1 MPENHAFLS
10 PSGSKLWLSSP
21 ACWYEEAPERTEV
34 EQSFFDKF
42 YPSSTAAAEGTLGHE
57 IVEKILRTELK
68 HERYYKEHQK
78 SRLFKDIRASE
89 HYSFYLQ
96 RLADWCVNQVHE
108 ILDEYDGHVSA
119 FYLEKEVHAES
130 IHPELWGTSDVVI
143 VAGDVLHIVD
153 FKFGRLPI
161 HAQDN
166 PQLKIYAY
174 AALDTLGIFDKI
186 KTVRGTILQPRD
198 YDRDDME
205 LTSRKLHRW
214 GQKTVKPAALATA
227 EHTGKMS
234 PSIDTC
240 RYCKHRVTDRKH
252 RDVFINAM
260 GGYEKLLKE
269 PSSLDK
275 SEIIQIAQNAAA
287 LKQWVDDVVKYAT
300 AQAYDGQELEGLK
313 LVKGASR
320 RVFTNEKRVRRK
332 LKKLGYQS
340 DEFLKPRP
348 LKPLTELEALV
359 GHTAFERELG
369 GLVIKNEYAPRLV
382 PLSNKGLPAA
392 NKIEQ
397 AADDFAAFTE

>member
-10 PSGSKLWLSSP
+10 PSASKLWLASP
-21 ACWYEEAPERTEV
+21 ACWYEEAPVRTDV
-34 EQSFFDKF
+34 EQSFFDRF
-42 YPSSTAAAEGTLGHE
+42 YPSSSAAAEGTLGHE

-89 HYSFYLQ
+89 HYSYYLQ

-108 ILDEYDGHVSA
+108 ILDEYDGMVDA

-174 AALDTLGIFDKI
+174 AALDTLGIFDRI

-214 GQKTVKPAALATA
+214 GQKTVKPAAIATA
-227 EHTGKMS
+227 EHTGEMK
-234 PSIDTC
+234 PSISTC
-240 RYCKHRVTDRKH
+240 RYCKHRVTDKKH
-252 RDVFINAM
+252 RDEFIKVL
-260 GGYEKLLKE
+260 GGWDKIGIR
-269 PSSLDK
+269 PSALDK
-275 SEIIQIAQNAAA
+275 REIIQIAENAAA

-300 AQAYDGQELEGLK
+300 AQVYDGQELEGLK

-320 RVFTNEKRVRRK
+320 RQFTDEKRVRRK
-332 LKKLGYQS
+332 LKRLGYNA
-340 DEFLKPRP
+340 DEYLKPRP
-348 LKPLTELEALV
+348 LKPLTEIEALV
-359 GHTAFERELG
+359 GHTAFERDFARS
-369 GLVIKNEYAPRLV
+369 VIKNEYAPRLV

-392 NKIEQ
+392 NKLEQ